1 LKIKALLFV
10 ALAALAGCSQEG
22 TSMNQPVNEKGGQ
35 TEVLL
40 VNSALVDCVGVGPM
54 KCMQVRRSAQQPW
67 ELFYTGIEGFTF
79 EPGYQYRLKV
89 RVTPVE
95 NVPADASS
103 LRYTLIEQLEK
114 NKA

>member
-1 LKIKALLFV
+1 MKIKALLFV

-22 TSMNQPVNEKGGQ
+22 TSMNQPVNAKEGQ

-103 LRYTLIEQLEK
+103 LRYRLIEQLEK
-114 NKA
+114 HKA

>member
-1 LKIKALLFV
+1 MLFV

-22 TSMNQPVNEKGGQ
+22 AAMNQPANKNGGH

-40 VNSALVDCVGVGPM
+40 VNSALVDCVGVAPM
-54 KCMQVRRSAQQPW
+54 KCMQVRHSAQQPW

-79 EPGYQYRLKV
+79 EPGYRYRLKV
-89 RVTPVE
+89 QVTALE

-114 NKA
+114 SKA